1 MTPAKIR
8 FSDKAGIAGLIVCL
22 TLSLAALS
30 GFLISPVFFS
40 NNYYGHSLKA
50 SRQQREKIRQ
60 FFLSLEQIQQKKE
73 AELLKSPLPENDR
86 DIYRVFRELQFQ
98 PKLEGTAYYREGQL
112 ELWEGNVVDV
122 GDIFPRLQQILADGD
137 KTAVIHHKASWYLI
151 RPVPVN
157 EADHIVL
164 YQLLAFLP
172 QFKAPYLDDFHV
184 LGEKLL
190 RNCRIEY
197 HDFSDSIP
205 GYERIFREKDE
216 YIGEPRM
223 QGGVLSYFF
232 PLRTQNGKIAATL
245 TLDSPP
251 LVTKLAEIKESF
263 ALFCYLFLLAALVI
277 LAVLLIKSP
286 FSQKSKP
293 ALRITVFSAVLLLIR
308 FLFFPLSRIGVVQS
322 LSVFSPTTASFIS
335 FWNLTKSPADI
346 FLTALTLFLF
356 LQFLFR
362 SIPRSRRSPGTGS
375 SIFRA
380 ARMVPAAAAGFFL
393 LSVFQTI
400 FDRLVFNSTV
410 DFFHFTFQPS
420 FLLLH
425 FSLLLFFGSF
435 VLVTLRIF
443 RSTAASPADLPIDFS
458 ILAIVWASYSL
469 VCHSTLSLQIAHGL
483 LLSGILLSARF
494 PGWLKRKRF
503 ILASILLL
511 SGFFFISFRITDAD
525 KTETLLRDSL
535 QHIIKSQENWGHFL
549 MEQSLHEIDREQEA
563 VFAFLKNV
571 DPYNFARLLWDAT
584 PLAKFNKYSRLEI
597 LTPRGTVL
605 SHFAL
610 NVPEI
615 PLADYEFPLS
625 REWMVFDQ
633 DILYLGRDKDFL
645 IAYKDWFAEE
655 QHVGRMIVF
664 LMIDYETLPFL
675 FSANPYFEVM
685 RSTSMPSL
693 DRFDPGFAIFDLEG
707 HLVYNPKKITTG
719 IPPELLN
726 RIPESDQ
733 NLWADFVDKGTR
745 YSSLYFRW
753 TDRIFS
759 LFVPVTTPLSI
770 LLNFLKLLL
779 FFGGLYFLA
788 GLIHAAFERGR
799 KLTNPFWSFS
809 NRVYISF
816 VLIALFPLMI
826 FAFSTRSFFDRIFS
840 AQFMEKAEVHAEFA
854 RRVMEDYAY
863 LQTEER
869 TSLSLP
875 PDNIVLWIS
884 STIANDVNLYQD
896 GLLVSSSRREFFDY
910 GLLPEL
916 IDGEIYN
923 QIQYNNNPYYTQTQT
938 IGNYSFHTLTIPYK
952 RPAGTVLI
960 SLPFPLERQELS
972 RATED
977 LMDFLFLLSIFLIFA
992 VLPLA
997 SAIGGMIIN
1006 PVRRL
1011 LTATREVSL
1020 GNLEIVV
1027 DYHKKDEMRN
1037 LMEGFN
1043 SMIAA
1048 LKKHQQDMTEMSK
1061 KVAWAE
1067 MARKVAHEIKNPL
1080 TPIQLS
1086 AEHLLTVYRDNPDHF
1101 EKALHESTTYII
1113 SEVENLRKIAHEFMK
1128 IAKEVVTTRETFD
1141 LREIIAATIEPYKKI
1156 LSHRIR
1162 FEETYAASN
1171 TICSADRD
1179 KIIIAL
1185 KNIFTNAIEAIQ
1197 KEGEI
1202 TIHLSGDS
1210 DQLELTVTDT
1220 GSGIT
1225 ENALPKIFDS
1235 YFSTKDVGTGLGL
1248 PIAKKIIEDHD
1259 GRIQV
1264 SSQKGTGTVIT
1275 IRLPR
1280 GKMESSLKGTQS

>member
-1 MTPAKIR
+1 MNREKVR
-8 FSDKAGIAGLIVCL
+8 FSDKTAIIGLIACL
-22 TLSLAALS
+22 ILSLAALS
-30 GFLISPVFFS
+30 GFLISPIFLS
-40 NNYYGHSLKA
+40 KNYYGRSLKE
-50 SRQQREKIRQ
+50 SRQQKEKIRQ
-60 FFLSLEQIQQKKE
+60 SFLSLEQLQQKR
-73 AELLKSPLPENDR
+73 ASDLLKSPLPLNNR
-86 DIYRVFRELQFQ
+86 DIYRLFQELRLQ
-98 PKLEGTAYYREGQL
+98 PELEGTALYREGRL
-112 ELWEGNVVDV
+112 ELWEGNVVDI
-122 GDIFPRLQQILADGD
+122 GDILPRLGHILPDGD
-137 KTAVIHHKASWYLI
+137 RTAVLHHKASWYLI

-172 QFKAPYLDDFHV
+172 QFKAPYLDDFHI
-184 LGEKLL
+184 LGERLL
-190 RNCRIEY
+190 RSGRIEY

-216 YIGEPRM
+216 YVGEPRM

-251 LVTKLAEIKESF
+251 LATRVAEIKETF
-263 ALFCYLFLLAALVI
+263 ALFCYLFLIAALVFC
-277 LAVLLIKSP
+277 AVLLISAP
-286 FSQKSKP
+286 SSQKPKP
-293 ALRITVFSAVLLLIR
+293 ALRIAVFSAVLLLVR
-308 FLFFPLSRIGVVQS
+308 FLFFPLSRIGAVQS

-335 FWNLTKSPADI
+335 FLNLTKSPADI
-346 FLTALTLFLF
+346 FLTALMLFLF
-356 LQFLFR
+356 LAALFR
-362 SIPRSRRSPGTGS
+362 SFPGNSRTTGTGS
-375 SIFRA
+375 SLIRA
-380 ARMVPAAAAGFFL
+380 ALMLPAAAAGFFL
-393 LSVFQTI
+393 LSVFQSV

-443 RSTAASPADLPIDFS
+443 RSAAVSPAGLPIDFS
-458 ILAIVWASYSL
+458 ILAAVWAVYSIL
-469 VCHSTLSLQIAHGL
+469 FHYPLSLQVAHGF
-483 LLSGILLSARF
+483 LLSGLLLSARF
-494 PGWLKRKRF
+494 PGWRSRKRF

-511 SGFFFISFRITDAD
+511 SSFFFISFRMTDTD
-525 KTETLLRDSL
+525 KTETLLRHSL
-535 QHIIKSQENWGHFL
+535 QHIIKSQENWGRFL
-549 MEQSLHEIDREQEA
+549 MEQSLHEIDNKQEA
-563 VFAFLKNV
+563 VFAFLENT
-571 DPYNFARLLWDAT
+571 DPYNFARLLWDET

-605 SHFAL
+605 SNFAL

-633 DILYLGRDKDFL
+633 NILYLGRDKDFL
-645 IAYKDWFAEE
+645 ISYKDWFAEE
-655 QHVGRMIVF
+655 QHVGRVIVF
-664 LMIDYETLPFL
+664 LMIDYESLPFL

-693 DRFDPGFAIFDLEG
+693 DRFDPGFAIYDREG
-707 HLVYNPKKITTG
+707 HLIYNPKKITAG
-719 IPPELLN
+719 IPLEFLN
-726 RIPESDQ
+726 RIPESDES
-733 NLWADFVDKGTR
+733 LWDTFTDKGTR
-745 YSSLYFRW
+745 YHSLYFRW

-759 LFVPVTTPLSI
+759 LFVPVTTPFSM

-788 GLIHAAFERGR
+788 GLIRAAVDRSR
-799 KLTNPFWSFS
+799 RLTSPFWSFS

-816 VLIALFPLMI
+816 VIIALFPLMI

-840 AQFMEKAEVHAEFA
+840 TQFMEKAEVHAEFA

-884 STIANDVNLYQD
+884 STIANDVNIYQD
-896 GLLVSSSRREFFDY
+896 GHLVSSSRREFFDY

-923 QIQYNNNPYYTQTQT
+923 QIQYENNPYYSQTQA
-938 IGNYSFHTLTIPYK
+938 IGNYTFHTLTIPYK
-952 RPAGTVLI
+952 LPDSTVLI

-977 LMDFLFLLSIFLIFA
+977 LMDFLFLLSVFLIIA

-997 SAIGGMIIN
+997 SGIGGMIIN

-1048 LKKHQQDMTEMSK
+1048 LKKHRQDMSEMSK

-1086 AEHLLTVYRDNPDHF
+1086 AEHLLTVYRDNPDRF
-1101 EKALHESTTYII
+1101 EKALHESTSYII

-1128 IAKEVVTTRETFD
+1128 IAKEVVMTRETVD
-1141 LREIIAATIEPYKKI
+1141 LKEIIAATIEPYKKV

-1162 FEETYAASN
+1162 FRETYAASETN
-1171 TICSADRD
+1171 CSADRD

-1185 KNIFTNAIEAIQ
+1185 KNVFTNAIEAIQ

-1202 TIHLSGDS
+1202 AVHLSDGE
-1210 DQLELTVTDT
+1210 DQLELTVSDT
-1220 GSGIT
+1220 GSGIA

-1264 SSQKGTGTVIT
+1264 SSKKGSGTVIT

-1280 GKMESSLKGTQS
+1280 GKKESGSHGG